1 MTIHANLIPGSIPSS
16 AIPLHIYN
24 LPQHLQAQ
32 PQLVR
37 LACQSCL
44 ITLVTSSKPGVS
56 DGTVKGFARA
66 FVEDEFYKRNSSYGV
81 NPPFRRAVNILT
93 FLINHAT
100 RKSINAFKDSGYNEG
115 KEIDMFDNHKD
126 IQKY

>member
-1 MTIHANLIPGSIPSS
+1 MTIHAHLIPGSIPSS

-44 ITLVTSSKPGVS
+44 VALVTSSKPGIS

-66 FVEDEFYKRNSSYGV
+66 FMEDKFCKRNSSYGV
-81 NPPFRRAVNILT
+81 CSGCRDA
-93 FLINHAT
+93 H
-100 RKSINAFKDSGYNEG
+100 KSGCAPVSVACY
-115 KEIDMFDNHKD
+115 
-126 IQKY
+126 

>member
-1 MTIHANLIPGSIPSS
+1 MTIHANPIPGSIPAS

-44 ITLVTSSKPGVS
+44 VALVTSSKPGVS

-66 FVEDEFYKRNSSYGV
+66 FMEDEFCKRNSSYGV
-81 NPPFRRAVNILT
+81 CSGCREAHKSGCSPVSVECYCGELLLM
-93 FLINHAT
+93 FL
-100 RKSINAFKDSGYNEG
+100 
-115 KEIDMFDNHKD
+115 
-126 IQKY
+126 